1 LSCRFFRLAR
11 LMPSAR
17 RLFST
22 LRRAARCWISTRRII
37 GSSSDLSGTCGI
49 HAGAAS
55 LNLVKRRALRAANVR
70 KLASG
75 PDVTGIPA
83 CLGPGGGTGA
93 DGRSGHLY
101 CLLRPDGAA
110 RDRPTDGLL
119 RDVSDRD
126 RHHSVYRSADFAA
139 HCPIIGAGRVVAS
152 AKFVD
157 RLVVMGETQ
166 ALKLRQCV
174 VSV

>member
-1 LSCRFFRLAR
+1 MANQ
-11 LMPSAR
+11 AKR
-17 RLFST
+17 RA
-22 LRRAARCWISTRRII
+22 RRAA
-37 GSSSDLSGTCGI
+37 D
-49 HAGAAS
+49 
-55 LNLVKRRALRAANVR
+55 VR

-75 PDVTGIPA
+75 LGVTGIPA
-83 CLGPGGGTGA
+83 RLGLSDGETEA
-93 DGRSGHLY
+93 DGRSSHLY
-101 CLLRPDGAA
+101 CLLRSDGGAW
-110 RDRPTDGLL
+110 DRPANGLL

-139 HCPIIGAGRVVAS
+139 HCPVIGSRRVVAS
-152 AKFVD
+152 AKYVD